1 MLIQIAVRHDTTDGR
16 IKTFVEEELKR
27 IEGKYSPIS
36 AEVVIDQEG
45 AAGHVKTAEINVTVP
60 GKVLHTK
67 ESSSDVNK
75 SIDLAVKTIE
85 AQLHKYKET
94 HAHPTALKRHAGQV
108 EPVAVEE
115 EDVAADI
122 AATEDQ
128 D

>member
-1 MLIQIAVRHDTTDGR
+1 MLIQIAVRHDTADGR

-122 AATEDQ
+122 VATEDQ

>member
-1 MLIQIAVRHDTTDGR
+1 MLIQIAVRHDTADGR

-27 IEGKYSPIS
+27 IEGKYAPIS

-67 ESSSDVNK
+67 ESSGDVNK

-94 HAHPTALKRHAGQV
+94 HSHPTALKRHAGQA
-108 EPVAVEE
+108 EPVIVEDGDLAE
-115 EDVAADI
+115 DI
-122 AATEDQ
+122 AVPEDME
-128 D
+128 